1 MRQYLTFEL
10 DGKAYGVGVEF
21 VNSVLDPQD
30 ITPLPRAATI
40 VTGLTN
46 VRGNVVPVFDPRG
59 ILAQTLVDEDM
70 VPQGQDVQEGLDVA
84 ESEDGGIII
93 FEIENGTLLPFIG
106 LEADRIGKVI
116 LLEEGQLAAV
126 PDFLPDAAARY
137 FEGFCFVGGRR
148 HSMLRLSALAS
159 RESLFPQEGGR
170 RA

>member
-59 ILAQTLVDEDM
+59 ILAQTLV
-70 VPQGQDVQEGLDVA
+70 
-84 ESEDGGIII
+84 
-93 FEIENGTLLPFIG
+93 
-106 LEADRIGKVI
+106 
-116 LLEEGQLAAV
+116 
-126 PDFLPDAAARY
+126 
-137 FEGFCFVGGRR
+137 
-148 HSMLRLSALAS
+148 
-159 RESLFPQEGGR
+159 
-170 RA
+170 